1 MKRIALRTYGKI
13 IAFLLSLYG
22 FLPGCNIGSDPV
34 VVEYG
39 VPSADFK
46 VKGMV
51 ESAVTGEAI
60 SNIRVILKEPISL
73 KADTTFT
80 DASGA
85 YSMEAKHIFGF
96 PVTLYA
102 DDVDGEANGMFS
114 SDSMVVRWDDV
125 TRIKKGDDRW
135 YDGVFEKN
143 DAHFS
148 LKDAPALP
156 LYGVRPEGETD

>member
-1 MKRIALRTYGKI
+1 MTRIALRTYGKM

-22 FLPGCNIGSDPV
+22 FLLGCNIGVDP

-46 VKGMV
+46 VKGVV

-60 SNIRVILKEPISL
+60 TNIRVIVKEPYSM

-80 DASGA
+80 DAGGA
-85 YSMEAKHIFGF
+85 YSMEAKHIIGF

-114 SDSMVVRWDDV
+114 SDSMVVRWEDV

-148 LKDAPALP
+148 LKNVPALP
-156 LYGVRPEGETD
+156 MYGVRPAGETD